1 MSLPRIGFVLL
12 SSTHE
17 PQPSTRVSVLN
28 MLPYLRDAGFEV
40 QIVHEPDGGCEQPDL
55 DGLGAAEL
63 ARRFDIVYFQ
73 KVRGPSVEGL
83 VHRLSA
89 AGVRTVYGLCDVI
102 EPGMVE
108 AADASIVVTE
118 YLKELHPEALHPK
131 IHVVHDG
138 IEQPQYVKERAETH
152 HGSPGRR
159 LRAVLVASASLAQL
173 PVIGAPPPWLEVC
186 IVGRYP
192 PPGERRSRL
201 RQIRW
206 ELSERRNGRRLEY
219 LGFLFDRRIQRIAWD
234 PVGVYDQLLRAD
246 IGIIP
251 IDTHTPASPAADA
264 PTWKVKSENRL
275 TMKMA
280 VGLPVVATPIPAY
293 EAIVEPGVN
302 AFFAR
307 TRGEWLARLEALR
320 DPALRASMGER
331 ARASVLQPYS
341 KETQAQGLI
350 AVLRGLLA

>member
-1 MSLPRIGFVLL
+1 MSVPRIGFVLL
-12 SSTHE
+12 SSSRE

-28 MLPYLRDAGFEV
+28 MLPYLRDAGFDA
-40 QIVHEPDGGCEQPDL
+40 QILHEPDSENERPELAAL
-55 DGLGAAEL
+55 DAPAL

-73 KVRGPSVEGL
+73 KVRGPSVEKL
-83 VHRLSA
+83 VRELSA
-89 AGVRTVYGLCDVI
+89 AGVRTVYGLCDVL

-108 AADASIVVTE
+108 ATDTTIVVTE
-118 YLKELHPEALHPK
+118 FLKQLHPQALHPK

-138 IEQPQYVKERAETH
+138 IEQPQIVKERGEAYR
-152 HGSPGRR
+152 GSPGRR

-192 PPGERRSRL
+192 PSGERRSRL

-206 ELSERRNGRRLEY
+206 ELSGQRNGQRLEY

-234 PVGVYDQLLRAD
+234 PVGVYEQLLQAD

-251 IDTHTPASPAADA
+251 IDTDTSASLASAV

-293 EAIVEPGVN
+293 EPIVESGVN

-320 DPALRASMGER
+320 DPALRAAVGAR

-341 KETQAQGLI
+341 KETQARGLL